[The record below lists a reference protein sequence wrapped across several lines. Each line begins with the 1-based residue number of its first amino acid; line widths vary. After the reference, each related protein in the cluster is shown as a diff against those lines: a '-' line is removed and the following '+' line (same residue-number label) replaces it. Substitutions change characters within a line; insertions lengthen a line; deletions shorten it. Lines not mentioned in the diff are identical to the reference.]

1 MEEGRRDIPRDS
13 RDRRRKGV
21 FTLRF
26 KGGRNEGVG
35 EIYLEIQRV
44 EEGRGDIPRD
54 PRVGGRTVRRF
65 P

>member
-1 MEEGRRDIPRDS
+1 MDIPRDS
-13 RDRRRKGV
+13 RGRRKGV

-26 KGGRNEGVG
+26 KGGKNEGVGG

>member
-1 MEEGRRDIPRDS
+1 MDIPRDS
-13 RDRRRKGV
+13 RGRRRKGV

-26 KGGRNEGVG
+26 KGGRNEGG

-44 EEGRGDIPRD
+44 EEGRGAIPRD

>member
-1 MEEGRRDIPRDS
+1 MDIPRDS
-13 RDRRRKGV
+13 RGRRRKGV

-26 KGGRNEGVG
+26 KGGRNEGG
-35 EIYLEIQRV
+35 EIYLEIQRG